1 MLSVVLVPVVKDK
14 TGKISSLENY
24 RQIALA
30 SVLAKVLEQ
39 IILDR
44 LQQYMIST
52 DNQFGFKNEHS
63 TDFCIY
69 ALNEMVS
76 MYRRK
81 NTTMF

>member
-1 MLSVVLVPVVKDK
+1 MHGELPDSMLSVVLVPVVKDK

-44 LQQYMIST
+44 LQLDIGSP
-52 DNQFGFKNEHS
+52 
-63 TDFCIY
+63 
-69 ALNEMVS
+69 L
-76 MYRRK
+76 
-81 NTTMF
+81 TTSLVLKMNIAQIFVFMH